1 VEVEEQQMVLHQQ
14 VQVVQAEAELVVLV
28 KVLLE
33 QLTQVVEA
41 EVQIDYHQVHLVVV
55 QEEKEL
61 LY

>member
-14 VQVVQAEAELVVLV
+14 VQVVLVAVVLVVLV

-41 EVQIDYHQVHLVVV
+41 EVQIDYHQVHLVVEV
-55 QEEKEL
+55 VEKEL